1 MKRIAS
7 MAVVLLALAG
17 AAGGQ
22 SKSLDVYWIDV
33 EGGAAT
39 LIVTP
44 AGESMLIDAGNPG
57 PRDAPRIHKVATEV
71 AGLKQIDHLVITHFH
86 SDHFGGAADLAK
98 LMPIGRVHDNE
109 SPSPPPSERDAA
121 LLAAYKTTVEGK
133 RRTLN
138 AGDVIELKQIK
149 GAPPLSMRLIGT
161 REQFI
166 PAPAGSKPNPAC
178 ASATE
183 KPADTT
189 DNRNSTL
196 WLLQFGPFRFL
207 DGGDLT
213 WNTEAKAIC
222 PANLIG
228 AVDVYQV
235 NHHGLEV
242 SNNPLFVGS
251 VAPTV
256 SVMNNGARKGTQPGT
271 MAALKGT
278 PSIKAM
284 YQVHRNVRE
293 GANESNTADELIANI
308 DDKCQGHYIKMSV
321 EPSGR
326 RYTISIPAT
335 GHSRT
340 YDVR

>member
-1 MKRIAS
+1 MKRIAWV
-7 MAVVLLALAG
+7 ALVCLCFTTLAG
-17 AAGGQ
+17 TQ

-44 AGESMLIDAGNPG
+44 AGESVLVDTGNPG
-57 PRDAPRIHKVATEV
+57 QRDAPRIHKVATEV

-86 SDHFGGAADLAK
+86 SDHFGGTADLAK
-98 LMPIGRVHDNE
+98 LMPIGRVYDNDA
-109 SPSPPPSERDAA
+109 PSPPPSERDAP
-121 LLAAYKTTVEGK
+121 LFAAYKATVDGK

-138 AGDVIELKQIK
+138 AGDTIDIRQAK
-149 GAPPLSMRLIGT
+149 GAPPLSLRLIGT

-166 PAPAGSKPNPAC
+166 AAPSGAKPNAAC
-178 ASATE
+178 ASASE

-189 DNRNSTL
+189 DNRNSTV
-196 WLLQFGPFRFL
+196 WLLQFGAFRFF

-213 WNTEAKAIC
+213 WNTEAKVAC
-222 PANLIG
+222 PINLVG

-242 SNNPLFVGS
+242 SNNPVLVRS
-251 VAPTV
+251 LAPTV

-284 YQVHRNVRE
+284 YQVHKNVRE
-293 GANESNTADELIANI
+293 GANESNTADEFIANVE
-308 DDKCQGHYIKMSV
+308 DKCQGHYIKMSV
-321 EPSGR
+321 EPSGK

-335 GHSRT
+335 GHTRT